1 MGGISGMMSAMP
13 LLNDH
18 DIALVRDSFRLASAA
33 PETLAASYFRR
44 LFELDR
50 SLRRLFHGD
59 MRQLGQKLVSTLG
72 VLVANLERF
81 DEFAPTMRALGARHA
96 GYHVRDEHYAIAGIA
111 LIGTLSVQ
119 LGDAFTPATRTAWT
133 RVFGAITD
141 EIIAGA
147 RAATHHA
154 PTPVRTPDTSAAPV
168 ALAYSAPSCNTVRTV
183 ATSVFTS

>member
-1 MGGISGMMSAMP
+1 MP

-18 DIALVRDSFRLASAA
+18 DIALVRDSYRLASAA

-59 MRQLGQKLVSTLG
+59 MRQLGQKFVSTLG
-72 VLVANLERF
+72 VLVSNLERF
-81 DEFAPTMRALGARHA
+81 DEFVPTMRALGARHA

-111 LIGTLSVQ
+111 LIGTLATQ
-119 LGDAFTPATRTAWT
+119 LGDAFTPAARTAWT

-141 EIIAGA
+141 EIVAGA
-147 RAATHHA
+147 RAAAQHA
-154 PTPVRTPDTSAAPV
+154 SPPARTQPPPSASTA
-168 ALAYSAPSCNTVRTV
+168 AHYTEPSRSTVCTVVSSV
-183 ATSVFTS
+183 ATS